1 MQATL
6 TFEGGRQRTGP
17 GMWTKTKA
25 RLKQI
30 GASAVSA
37 AFTPHKASLKRLAEM
52 PLTVVGAVFADFA
65 AFHIPGHGWGWAIT
79 AVTLIIVEQM
89 ISDDDTRRH

>member
-6 TFEGGRQRTGP
+6 TFEGRQRTGP
-17 GMWTKTKA
+17 GMWTKTKG

-37 AFTPHKASLKRLAEM
+37 AFTPHKASLRRLAEM
-52 PLTVVGAVFADFA
+52 PLTVLGTAGVDFA
-65 AFHIPGHGWGWAIT
+65 AFQFNHDLGWLVIGVSLFIIEH
-79 AVTLIIVEQM
+79 LIA
-89 ISDDDTRRH
+89 DDS